1 MTLPPPSISAR
12 LPRSPAYVRFRRRL
26 LTGVFSLVVLGIG
39 VIASQMHA
47 AYFER
52 EQGFGLGVLL
62 ILLLAACHFALRSYS
77 KLEERELRYRQL
89 YATSRETEEKLH
101 VSEQRLRLVTDNLP
115 VQIAYICTDQRY
127 RFTNR
132 VFNKIYEVDNAAG
145 KTVAEIIGAEGY
157 AQSRDHLKLS
167 LAGENVYFERSFR
180 NKQGERTEGVTYIP
194 DRDEDGKVEGLFLMV
209 EDITLRKKGEE
220 SMKLAALMY
229 ENSTEGM
236 MVMDITGVILSV
248 NPAFSGISGYLEHEV
263 VGRQAYELTTEGK
276 KPRVLNRIRHAIYHT
291 GEWAGEIW
299 HRHKSGDH
307 YLVSLRFNTVFDEN
321 GKAYRLVA
329 LFSDI
334 TKKKASE
341 ELIWRQANFDALTGL
356 PNRRMFHERLQLEMK
371 KTERSQLP
379 MALVFIDLDHFK
391 EINDTLGHDNGD
403 ILLKEVA
410 VRLLHCVRSTD
421 IVSRLGGDE
430 FTVILSELKNAGDV
444 ARIAQQILKK
454 MAEPFVLNQE
464 IAQISSSIG
473 ITLYPD
479 DGVDADTLLKNA
491 DQAMYAAKQQ
501 GRNRFNYFAP
511 FMQEATRVRMALSN
525 ELRDAVHRDELR
537 ILFQPIVDLST
548 GKISK
553 AEALVRWQHP
563 VRGLLSPSDFI
574 AIAENSGMIVSI
586 GDWVFQQAA
595 LQAKRMQQ
603 LGFEDFQI
611 CVNKSAW
618 QFRDDGS
625 NYQQWLDLLDELDM
639 QPNSIVIEITENLLL
654 DPTHAVKEKILAFQ
668 HAHMQVSLDDF
679 GTGYCSV
686 AFLKRFNIDYIKIDP
701 TFVSNL
707 AGGAD
712 GITLCSAIVAMAHKL
727 GIKVIAEGI
736 ETRQQMAAL
745 RLVGCDFGQ
754 GYFFSRP
761 VLGPELEKT
770 MFWEL
775 ATVDN

>member
-1 MTLPPPSISAR
+1 MTLPPPSFSAR

-26 LTGVFSLVVLGIG
+26 LTAVFSLVVLGIG

-47 AYFER
+47 SYFER
-52 EQGFGLGVLL
+52 EQGVGLGLLL
-62 ILLLAACHFALRSYS
+62 IFLLAACHFALRSYS

-132 VFNKIYEVDNAAG
+132 LFNKTYELDNAAG
-145 KTVAEIIGAEGY
+145 KKVADVIGPEAY
-157 AQSRDHLKLS
+157 AQSRDHLTLS
-167 LAGENVYFERSFR
+167 LSGENVYFERSFLG
-180 NKQGERTEGVTYIP
+180 KTGPRTEGVTYIA
-194 DRDEDGKVEGLFLMV
+194 DRGEDGRVEGLFLMV

-236 MVMDITGVILSV
+236 MVMDISGAILSV
-248 NPAFSGISGYLEHEV
+248 NPAFSNISGYLEHEV
-263 VGRQAYELTTEGK
+263 IGRQAYELTTEGK
-276 KPRVLNRIRHAIYHT
+276 KPRLLNRIRHAIYHT
-291 GEWAGEIW
+291 GAWNGEIW
-299 HRHKSGDH
+299 HRHKNGEH
-307 YLVSLRFNTVFDEN
+307 YLVSLRFNTVFDADGE
-321 GKAYRLVA
+321 AYRLVA

-334 TKKKASE
+334 TKKKATE

-356 PNRRMFHERLQLEMK
+356 PNRRMFHERLQLQMK
-371 KTERSQLP
+371 KAERSQLP

-464 IAQISSSIG
+464 VAQISSSIG

-479 DGVDADTLLKNA
+479 DGANADTLLKNA

-511 FMQEATRVRMALSN
+511 FMQEATHARMTLSN
-525 ELRDAVHRDELR
+525 ELRDAVHRNELR

-548 GKISK
+548 GKICK

-563 VRGLLSPSDFI
+563 VRGLLSPSEFI
-574 AIAENSGMIVSI
+574 TIAESSGMIVSI
-586 GDWVFQQAA
+586 GDWVFEQAA

-603 LGFEDFQI
+603 LGLEDFQI
-611 CVNKSAW
+611 CINKSAW
-618 QFRDDGS
+618 QFRADGS
-625 NYQQWLDLLDELDM
+625 DYQQWLDLLADLDM
-639 QPNSIVIEITENLLL
+639 KPNSIVIEITEDLLL
-654 DPTHAVKEKILAFQ
+654 DPTQAVNEKILAFQ

-727 GIKVIAEGI
+727 DIKVIAEGI
-736 ETRQQMAAL
+736 ETPQQMAAL
-745 RLVGCDFGQ
+745 RLVDCDFGQ
-754 GYFFSRP
+754 GYFFSMP
-761 VLGPELEKT
+761 VSGPELEKS
-770 MFWEL
+770 MIFEV
-775 ATVDN
+775 APVDN

>member
-1 MTLPPPSISAR
+1 
-12 LPRSPAYVRFRRRL
+12 
-26 LTGVFSLVVLGIG
+26 
-39 VIASQMHA
+39 
-47 AYFER
+47 
-52 EQGFGLGVLL
+52 
-62 ILLLAACHFALRSYS
+62 
-77 KLEERELRYRQL
+77 
-89 YATSRETEEKLH
+89 
-101 VSEQRLRLVTDNLP
+101 
-115 VQIAYICTDQRY
+115 
-127 RFTNR
+127 
-132 VFNKIYEVDNAAG
+132 
-145 KTVAEIIGAEGY
+145 
-157 AQSRDHLKLS
+157 
-167 LAGENVYFERSFR
+167 
-180 NKQGERTEGVTYIP
+180 
-194 DRDEDGKVEGLFLMV
+194 
-209 EDITLRKKGEE
+209 
-220 SMKLAALMY
+220 
-229 ENSTEGM
+229 
-236 MVMDITGVILSV
+236 
-248 NPAFSGISGYLEHEV
+248 
-263 VGRQAYELTTEGK
+263 
-276 KPRVLNRIRHAIYHT
+276 
-291 GEWAGEIW
+291 
-299 HRHKSGDH
+299 
-307 YLVSLRFNTVFDEN
+307 
-321 GKAYRLVA
+321 
-329 LFSDI
+329 
-334 TKKKASE
+334 
-341 ELIWRQANFDALTGL
+341 
-356 PNRRMFHERLQLEMK
+356 
-371 KTERSQLP
+371 
-379 MALVFIDLDHFK
+379 
-391 EINDTLGHDNGD
+391 
-403 ILLKEVA
+403 
-410 VRLLHCVRSTD
+410 
-421 IVSRLGGDE
+421 
-430 FTVILSELKNAGDV
+430 
-444 ARIAQQILKK
+444 

-479 DGVDADTLLKNA
+479 DGADADTLLKNA

-548 GKISK
+548 GKINK

-563 VRGLLSPSDFI
+563 VRGLLSPSEFI
-574 AIAENSGMIVSI
+574 AIAESSGMIVSI

-639 QPNSIVIEITENLLL
+639 KPNSIVIEITENLLL

-727 GIKVIAEGI
+727 NIKVIAEGI

-754 GYFFSRP
+754 GYFFSKP

-770 MFWEL
+770 MSWEL
-775 ATVDN
+775 AAVDN